1 MIFRVGVENNN
12 EGRSIAWALEHPG
25 CFAYGG
31 NASAACV
38 NLEGAIQVYAT
49 WILKHQHD
57 TWLNFDD
64 VEIIPEET
72 WEVYF
77 IDDNLDPT
85 SDVEGYSVESF
96 FHYDWKPLTKEDVEH
111 GLKLLTWSRADLLK
125 VVSGLSPEKLDATY
139 PLERWSIN
147 GILNHAGGA
156 EWWYLHRLGRAFPK
170 SEVSD
175 EPLVRLK
182 QTRDALQKVLPDL
195 VGVSQ
200 VVGMDG
206 ELWSPRK
213 LLRRALWHEIDHIRH
228 IQRLI
233 KEN

>member
-1 MIFRVGVENNN
+1 MIFRVGIENNN

-25 CFAYGG
+25 LFAYGA

-49 WILKHQHD
+49 WILKHDHN
-57 TWLNFDD
+57 TWLNFDE

-77 IDDNLDPT
+77 IDDYLDKT

-96 FHYDWKPLTKEDVEH
+96 FRYDWKPLKKEEVEQA
-111 GLKLLTWSRADLLK
+111 LKLLTWSRADLLN
-125 VVSGLSPEKLDATY
+125 VVAGQTAEKLNATY

-147 GILNHAGGA
+147 GILKHIGGA
-156 EWWYLHRLGRAFPK
+156 EWWYLDRLGRAFPK

-175 EPLVRLK
+175 EPLARLK
-182 QTRDALQKVLPDL
+182 QTRDAFRKALPLL

-200 VVGMDG
+200 VVGLEG

-213 LLRRALWHEIDHIRH
+213 VLRRALWHEMDHIKH
-228 IQRLI
+228 IQKLI
-233 KEN
+233 KV